1 MSSTKTTIKTAA
13 IAEAQSQVLEL
24 ATSKERC
31 QELGVC
37 QSCVHR
43 ATCLFLASARRPIFF
58 CEEFDD
64 RNGCSEATAFTQAS
78 TANRERINYGEAQ
91 EQGLCANCISKT
103 DCMNRQPGVAVW
115 HCEDY
120 S

>member
-1 MSSTKTTIKTAA
+1 MSRTTTAA
-13 IAEAQSQVLEL
+13 KPNVAVETDSRTLEIATNAS
-24 ATSKERC
+24 RC
-31 QELGVC
+31 QELGIC
-37 QSCVHR
+37 QSCNHR

-64 RNGCSEATAFTQAS
+64 RDSESSAPVTAPSATPL
-78 TANRERINYGEAQ
+78 REEINYGEAQ
-91 EQGLCANCISKT
+91 EQGLCANCATKA
-103 DCMNRQPGVAVW
+103 DCMNRQPGAAVW

>member
-1 MSSTKTTIKTAA
+1 MSSTKTTAKTSTVT
-13 IAEAQSQVLEL
+13 EARGQTLEL

-31 QELGVC
+31 QELGIC
-37 QSCVHR
+37 QSCNHR
-43 ATCLFLASARRPIFF
+43 ATCLFLASARRPIYF

-64 RNGCSEATAFTQAS
+64 RNGESDAVAPVTT
-78 TANRERINYGEAQ
+78 TIREEINYGEAQ
-91 EQGLCANCISKT
+91 EQGLCANCATKA